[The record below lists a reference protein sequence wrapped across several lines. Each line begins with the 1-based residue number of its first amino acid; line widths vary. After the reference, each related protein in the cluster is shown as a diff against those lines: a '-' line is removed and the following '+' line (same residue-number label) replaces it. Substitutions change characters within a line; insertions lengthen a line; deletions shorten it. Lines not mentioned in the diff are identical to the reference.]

1 MDRGLLNMLF
11 LFTKLGMSCHCW
23 ATNGVRAVKYVVL
36 WDFLFLENDERG
48 RHAVSV

>member
-1 MDRGLLNMLF
+1 MNRGLLNMMA
-11 LFTKLGMSCHCW
+11 LFTKFGMNCHCCVS
-23 ATNGVRAVKYVVL
+23 NGVRHVKYVVL